1 VVIEVGCATLKQ
13 IREKYDERRVVIG
26 DFQASVTFSFSG
38 MTFGEVKGSHDDVCQ
53 EGHGRA
59 SSLV

>member
-1 VVIEVGCATLKQ
+1 LGWDTLKR
-13 IREKYDERRVVIG
+13 ILEKYDERRVVIG
-26 DFQASVTFSFSG
+26 DFQASVRFSFSG
-38 MTFGEVKGSHDDVCQ
+38 MTFDEVKGSHDEVCQ